1 MFFKQKFKIF
11 FDDGKVIETDDL
23 LGWIRVNFHGSVQDF
38 YYSMKWLCKYER
50 EFARWSYYRNTDLTK
65 TFFLY
70 TKNNVMISPELFK
83 NEYFAEGRK
92 ELEKAGVSCWYMR
105 RGQTYLQYRS
115 RHGRKS
121 HSTTYDR
128 RMETIAERR
137 AIAGVIKEEGE
148 PEFRG
153 RRRCI
158 PNPWDDI
165 MARRSLSWKDCTKRK
180 RQHKGS

>member
-11 FDDGKVIETDDL
+11 FDDGQYFETENL
-23 LGWIRVNFHGSVQDF
+23 LVWIYNHFRGAQEF
-38 YYSMKWLCKYER
+38 YYRMKWNCKYER
-50 EFARWSYYRNTDLTK
+50 AFGRWTYYHDTDVTK
-65 TFFLY
+65 TFYLY
-70 TKNNVMISPELFK
+70 TKNNVMVSPELFK
-83 NEYFAEGRK
+83 DEYFAHERR
-92 ELEKAGVSCWYMR
+92 ELNKAGVDCWYGK
-105 RGQTYLQYRS
+105 RGQTRMQYYS
-115 RHGRKS
+115 RHSRKR
-121 HSTTYDR
+121 HTTTYDR
-128 RMETIAERR
+128 KMETIAERR